1 MLAPFGY
8 HQYSSHHK
16 MILDTIYQTIKRSIL
31 FMAQWQ
37 TLNGW
42 GMSFTSMV
50 CSLIIIDFLKNG
62 LICWFLHIGIKVLLD
77 FVPNHTSDEHEWF
90 QKSIKKI
97 EPFADYYVW
106 KDPIRDSN
114 GNNTPPNNWVSNT
127 DILHFYI
134 LYSINS
140 QLA

>member
-8 HQYSSHHK
+8 HQYFSHHK
-16 MILDTIYQTIKRSIL
+16 MISDTIYQTTKRSIL

-42 GMSFTSMV
+42 GMSFTNMV
-50 CSLIIIDFLKNG
+50 CGLIIIDFLKNCP
-62 LICWFLHIGIKVLLD
+62 IYCWFLHIGIKVLLD

-90 QKSIKKI
+90 QNSIKKI
-97 EPFADYYVW
+97 EPFSDYYVW
-106 KDPIRDSN
+106 KDPVRDEH

-127 DILHFYI
+127 DILQI
-134 LYSINS
+134 LHII
-140 QLA
+140 